1 MSVVMDIIRI
11 AVVVAVRFINQRQ
24 KAVETEKNRE
34 IREVKDKK
42 FNPKREYALEPS
54 SAQIAEKQ

>member
-24 KAVETEKNRE
+24 KAVETEKNGE
-34 IREVKDKK
+34 IREAKDK
-42 FNPKREYALEPS
+42 NSILSGSMPLNHPPPR
-54 SAQIAEKQ
+54 